1 MAKKIPW
8 EIKYKRIIK
17 QYPNVRE
24 MSWSKALNEEGDIFA
39 RLLGDVL
46 KSEGRGSKPGKRP
59 QLDRA
64 EALTRL
70 AKLSG
75 EDFSDVDFRSTFR
88 NLTNGR
94 SLSNIAHKTGLGR
107 SYVQRLLNGTA
118 DPSFETMERIAEAF
132 RKNPSY
138 FIEYRIATVVVILHD
153 MFVESPETATSWY
166 LKLKG
171 MREK

>member
-1 MAKKIPW
+1 MAKKVPW
-8 EIKYKRIIK
+8 EVKYKRIVK
-17 QYPNVRE
+17 QYPEVHE
-24 MSWSKALNEEGDIFA
+24 VSWSKALREENDIFA

-75 EDFSDVDFRSTFR
+75 EDFSDTDFHTTFR
-88 NLTNGR
+88 NLTAGR
-94 SLSNIAHKTGLGR
+94 SLSNIANKTGLGR
-107 SYVQRLLNGTA
+107 SYVQRLINGTA
-118 DPSFETMERIAEAF
+118 DPSFETMERIARAF
-132 RKNPSY
+132 KKNPSY
-138 FIEYRIATVVVILHD
+138 FIEYRIATVIVIIDD
-153 MFVESPETATSWY
+153 MLTESPETATSWY

-171 MREK
+171 MRDR